1 VIKST
6 VASQKY
12 AHPRKYAH
20 PPLSLKVI
28 ARLESTPTQQT
39 KIISSSM
46 HSDESVVYMY
56 VWASSWSS
64 NRGAVQSNHTRPVLS
79 RDTTAQDVSKQEAAP
94 DSRSS

>member
-1 VIKST
+1 
-6 VASQKY
+6 
-12 AHPRKYAH
+12 
-20 PPLSLKVI
+20 
-28 ARLESTPTQQT
+28 
-39 KIISSSM
+39 M